1 MQREGWRRHQIS
13 IGIGVFAIVI
23 FLLGWIEMARPM
35 GFEFSDVTGGIV
47 GFDTLIR
54 VGLLTIVVVGLNM
67 LMGHAGQISLGQAGF
82 YAIGAY
88 VSAIMTTRAANRGIN
103 VLFPGVIR
111 EDWWWWPWLM
121 ILAGMVVTGGIAY
134 LIGRPVLRLKGHYLA
149 MGTLGVGLII
159 FVLFREGGTFTGASD
174 GVGSVPR
181 LCIGSFEMW
190 PRERY
195 FFLVWAVA
203 LAVMWLS
210 LNIVNSRVGRG
221 LRAIEGSELAAQT
234 MGVDI
239 EKFKLQVFVLSTVY
253 ASIAGS
259 LYAHYQTLV
268 NPTPFGFVGS
278 LDLVIMAALGGLAS
292 IWGAPFGVGIVYVI
306 KEVLRARLQTL
317 LRGAGGEHEI
327 IIFGLL
333 LVLIMI
339 FMPQGLS
346 YAAGKAFGWLRNLSR
361 RERKNRI
368 DRLTE
373 KAT

>member
-1 MQREGWRRHQIS
+1 MQNDGWRRHQNS
-13 IGIGVFAIVI
+13 IGIGVLGVVVVV
-23 FLLGWIEMARPM
+23 LGWIETAQPM
-35 GFEFSDVTGGIV
+35 GLEFSKLTGGIV
-47 GFDTLIR
+47 TFDTMVRI
-54 VGLLTIVVVGLNM
+54 GMLTIVVVGLNL

-103 VLFPGVIR
+103 VLFPGLIP

-121 ILAGMVVTGGIAY
+121 ILAGMVITGVLAY
-134 LIGRPVLRLKGHYLA
+134 LIGKPVLRLKGHYLA

-159 FVLFREGGTFTGASD
+159 FILFREGGTFTGAFD
-174 GVGSVPR
+174 GIASVPR
-181 LCIGSFEMW
+181 LSIGSFEIW

-195 FFLVWAVA
+195 YFLVWGVG
-203 LAVMWLS
+203 LVVMWLS
-210 LNIVNSRVGRG
+210 LNIVNSRVGRA
-221 LRAIEGSELAAQT
+221 LRAIEGSELAANT

-239 EKFKLQVFVLSTVY
+239 EKVKLQVFVLSTVF

-268 NPTPFGFVGS
+268 NPAPFGFVGS

-306 KEVLRARLQTL
+306 KEVLRARLHQL
-317 LRGAGGEHEI
+317 LHGAGGEHEI
-327 IIFGLL
+327 IVFGIL

-346 YAAGKAFGWLRNLSR
+346 YAASRAFGWVPRPEGLSLRR
-361 RERKNRI
+361 GEI
-368 DRLTE
+368 D
-373 KAT
+373 